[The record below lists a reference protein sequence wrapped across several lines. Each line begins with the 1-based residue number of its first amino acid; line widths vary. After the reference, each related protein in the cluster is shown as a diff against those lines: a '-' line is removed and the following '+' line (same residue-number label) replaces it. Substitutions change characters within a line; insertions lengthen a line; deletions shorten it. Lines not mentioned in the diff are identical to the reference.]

1 MPVATLARSNP
12 AIADAFTAL
21 AAELGAAAVL
31 VGDAVPERNAN
42 DNSAQAPLL
51 PITVL
56 RPIDAPDQRR
66 SARDSLLAYAQ

>member
-1 MPVATLARSNP
+1 MPVAALARSNP

-42 DNSAQAPLL
+42 DNSAQAPQW

-56 RPIDAPDQRR
+56 RPVDAPDLRG
-66 SARDSLLAYAQ
+66 SARDGLLAYAR